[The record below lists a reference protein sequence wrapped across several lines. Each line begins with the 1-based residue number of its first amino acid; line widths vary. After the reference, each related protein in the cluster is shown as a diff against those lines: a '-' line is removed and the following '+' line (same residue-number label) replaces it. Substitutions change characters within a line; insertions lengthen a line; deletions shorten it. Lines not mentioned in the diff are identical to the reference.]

1 MRLIPWLL
9 SLVLL
14 CIGPSR
20 ADDLLDS
27 LLAPSQSTP
36 RYLPLE
42 QAFALRWQQEGD
54 RVQVHFTLAPGY
66 YLYRDKLVWQAEG
79 AQLQSPVLPE
89 AQAHQDDFFGE
100 TWVYFDEL
108 AFTLPLTAI
117 DAGATLTL
125 SYQGCTQGLCYPPAQ
140 ASLALTPIAS
150 SVTQLAETTPDN
162 DTQPGAPPATDTPL
176 ARGGAMGLLL
186 FFVLGLGLSLTP
198 CMFPMYPILSSL
210 LLGQQGLSP
219 RRGAWLA
226 LLYVQGM
233 AITYS
238 LLGLAIA
245 SLGAGLQAQLQQP
258 WVLWSASG
266 LFVLLALAMFGLYQL
281 QLPGA
286 LQGRLYQLTNRLPSG
301 NGLGVLLMG
310 ALSALVCSP
319 CTTAPLSGALLFV
332 AQGGDRSYGAA
343 ALYLL
348 SLGMGLPLLL
358 IGAFGQRWLP
368 RAGRWMVKVKT
379 LFGFVLLAVPLLLLE
394 RLLPQWL
401 IHSATLLLTLAALSY
416 LLKGWEPPRYP
427 RLGKSALL
435 LSAALLGGLWL
446 WPREEAPG
454 LAFTQVADLPA
465 LQAAL
470 AQARQDGQPVLLD
483 LYADW
488 CVACR
493 QYEEETFR
501 DPEVQQALAPYRL
514 LQVDVTAASAENQQL
529 LSQLQVFGLPALLF
543 YDATGVPVARLD
555 GFVPPRRFVSHMETI
570 FNQAGVVP

>member
-9 SLVLL
+9 CLVLL

-20 ADDLLDS
+20 ADELLDS
-27 LLAPSQSTP
+27 LLAPSQRTP
-36 RYLPLE
+36 QYLPVE
-42 QAFALRWQQEGD
+42 RAFALSWQQEGD
-54 RVQVHFTLAPGY
+54 RVRVHFTLAPGY
-66 YLYRDKLVWQAEG
+66 YLYRDKLSWQAQG
-79 AQLQSPVLPE
+79 AQLQAPTLPE
-89 AQAHQDDFFGE
+89 AQAHEDDFFGE
-100 TWVYFDEL
+100 TWVYYDQLDFS
-108 AFTLPLTAI
+108 LPLTAV
-117 DAGATLTL
+117 DEGAIL
-125 SYQGCTQGLCYPPAQ
+125 SLRYQGCTEGLCYPPAQ
-140 ASLALTPIAS
+140 ASLALTPVAP
-150 SVTQLAETTPDN
+150 SVTQLAETTPDIAP
-162 DTQPGAPPATDTPL
+162 QPVPPPATPDDTPL

-210 LLGQQGLSP
+210 LLGNQGLSP

-258 WVLWSASG
+258 WVLWGASG

-281 QLPGA
+281 QLPGP
-286 LQGRLYQLTNRLPSG
+286 LQGRLHQLTNRLPSG
-301 NGLGVLLMG
+301 HGLGVLLMG

-332 AQGGDRSYGAA
+332 AQGGDRGYGAA

-358 IGAFGQRWLP
+358 IGAFGNRWLP
-368 RAGRWMVKVKT
+368 RAGRWMEKVKT

-394 RLLPQWL
+394 RLLPDWL
-401 IHSATLLLTLAALSY
+401 IHVAALLLALGAISY
-416 LLKGWEPPRYP
+416 LLKGWEPPKYP
-427 RLGKSALL
+427 RLGKGALL
-435 LSAALLGGLWL
+435 LTLALLGGLWIA
-446 WPREEAPG
+446 PRDEAPG
-454 LAFTQVADLPA
+454 LPFTQVAGLSG

-501 DPEVQQALAPYRL
+501 DPAVQQALASYRL
-514 LQVDVTAASAENQQL
+514 LRVDVTAASAENQQL

-543 YDATGVPVARLD
+543 YGEGVDPVARLD

-570 FNQAGVVP
+570 FN

>member
-1 MRLIPWLL
+1 M
-9 SLVLL
+9 S
-14 CIGPSR
+14 
-20 ADDLLDS
+20 
-27 LLAPSQSTP
+27 APS
-36 RYLPLE
+36 
-42 QAFALRWQQEGD
+42 
-54 RVQVHFTLAPGY
+54 
-66 YLYRDKLVWQAEG
+66 
-79 AQLQSPVLPE
+79 LPE
-89 AQAHQDDFFGE
+89 ARPHQDDFFGE
-100 TWVYFDEL
+100 TWVYYDQLDFS
-108 AFTLPLTAI
+108 LPLSGI
-117 DAGATLTL
+117 QAGATLSL
-125 SYQGCTQGLCYPPAQ
+125 RYQGCTEGLCYPPVQ
-140 ASLALTPIAS
+140 ASLALTPTAP
-150 SVTQLAETTPDN
+150 VQPAETTLASAP
-162 DTQPGAPPATDTPL
+162 QPVTTPATSDDNPL

-210 LLGQQGLSP
+210 LLGNQGLSP

-258 WVLWSASG
+258 WVLWGASG

-281 QLPGA
+281 QLPGQ
-286 LQGRLYQLTNRLPSG
+286 LQGRLHQLTNRLPSG

-319 CTTAPLSGALLFV
+319 CTTAPLSGALLYV
-332 AQGGDRSYGAA
+332 AQGGDRLYGAA

-358 IGAFGQRWLP
+358 IGAFGNRWLP

-394 RLLPQWL
+394 RLLPDWL
-401 IHSATLLLTLAALSY
+401 IHLAALLLALAALGY
-416 LLKGWEPPRYP
+416 LLKDWEPPKYP
-427 RLGKSALL
+427 RLGKGALL
-435 LSAALLGGLWL
+435 LTIALLGGLWA
-446 WPREEAPG
+446 WPRQAAPG
-454 LAFTQVADLPA
+454 LTFTEVAGLPA
-465 LQAAL
+465 LQQAL
-470 AQARQDGQPVLLD
+470 AQARQDGRPVLLD

-501 DPEVQQALAPYRL
+501 DPAVQQALAPYRL
-514 LQVDVTAASAENQQL
+514 LRVDVTAASSENQQL
-529 LSQLQVFGLPALLF
+529 LSQLQVFGLPTLLF
-543 YDATGVPVARLD
+543 YGAHPEPVARLD

-570 FNQAGVVP
+570 FN